1 MATWDPLRFT
11 RCGLRSMN
19 GRWLIVYVR
28 YAGGSDSALIVS
40 LSLSLPLWVVG
51 IVVGQTREGGA
62 ACFLSQSKEDSGTRY
77 VCIYLYR

>member
-1 MATWDPLRFT
+1 MWFASDEWAMADCLRAI
-11 RCGLRSMN
+11 C
-19 GRWLIVYVR
+19 
-28 YAGGSDSALIVS
+28 GGSDSALIVS
-40 LSLSLPLWVVG
+40 LPSWVVG